1 MLRLLKIRDFALV
14 RNLEIEFK
22 PGLNLLTGE
31 TGSGKSIVVDALG
44 LLAGDRPS
52 PELIRRGAETAT
64 MEGEFE
70 IAASEAGIAAILEEA
85 GIQCGDATILVR
97 REINSAGRSRNFVNN
112 SLATLGLLRS
122 LGEALVEIHGQHD
135 RQSLLDLPTHL
146 EWVDRFGGNAAEAA
160 AIRERFRRLRDILR
174 RLDAMKM
181 DEQERLRRV
190 DVLQFQLEEIRRV
203 APKPGEKESLE
214 TERRLL
220 ANREKIYSLANET
233 YALVYEDESSILTQA
248 NRLLRLL
255 QELESY
261 DPRWLTHR
269 EALRESI
276 YRLEDL
282 SYSVRDYSANLEFSP
297 ARLDEIE
304 RRLSD
309 IDRLCRKYGNSV
321 DEVLHYESAT
331 ELQLQ
336 SLLSHAESTR
346 ELEELFSRE
355 LREYAA
361 AVEPLS
367 RKRHADAG
375 RLEREL
381 RKEFRNLAMDR
392 MDLRVHFHPCD
403 ETAADGRLPG
413 GNYGPTGID
422 RVEFL
427 VSPNKGEEFKPL
439 AKIASG
445 GELSRIMLSIRTV
458 CGSADSGKALV
469 FDEVD
474 AGIGGRAAE
483 AVGRRLAEIS
493 RTNQVLCVTHLPQIA
508 AFADQH
514 FRVQKDAVGS
524 RTETSVHEL
533 DDAQRMEELARML
546 GGEVITE
553 TTRRHAR
560 EMRQHSRDAAPR
572 AREALRS

>member
-52 PELIRRGAETAT
+52 PEMIRRGSETAT

-70 IAASEAGIAAILEEA
+70 FAASDAGIAAILEEA
-85 GIQCGDATILVR
+85 GIQCGDATVLVR
-97 REINSAGRSRNFVNN
+97 REITSAGRSRNFVNN
-112 SLATLGLLRS
+112 SLATLTLLRN
-122 LGEALVEIHGQHD
+122 LGERLVEIHGQHD
-135 RQSLLDLPTHL
+135 RQALLDLPTHL
-146 EWVDRFGGNAAEAA
+146 EWVDRFGGNTAETA

-220 ANREKIYSLANET
+220 ANREKIYSLASET
-233 YALVYEDESSILTQA
+233 YALVYEDESSILAKA

-261 DPRWLTHR
+261 DPRWSTHR

-282 SYSVRDYSANLEFSP
+282 SYSVRDYSADLEFSP

-321 DEVLHYESAT
+321 DEVLRYESAT

-336 SLLSHAESTR
+336 GLLSHAESTR
-346 ELEELFSRE
+346 ELEELFRRE
-355 LREYAA
+355 LDEYAA

-367 RKRHADAG
+367 RKRHADAS

-392 MDLRVHFHPCD
+392 MDLRVHFHSCD
-403 ETAADGRLPG
+403 ETTADGRLP

-474 AGIGGRAAE
+474 AGVGGRAAE

-514 FRVQKDAVGS
+514 FRVRKDAVGS
-524 RTETSVHEL
+524 RTETSVREL
-533 DDAQRMEELARML
+533 DDAERMEELARML

-560 EMRQHSRDAAPR
+560 EMRQHSRGAAPR